1 MKKNVLEGKIGIV
14 TGAGSGIGE
23 AIAKKLAQEG
33 CNLVATDINET
44 SLNRV
49 VKEIQSSG
57 YKAIGVKADVA
68 SKAEVE
74 SLVSATIQKY
84 GKIDLLVNNAG
95 IYPASPV
102 TELKEEEW
110 DRVIDVNLKGV
121 FLCSQEVI
129 KYMIKQK
136 SGAIVNIGSVDG
148 KEPPGG
154 NAHYSAAKAGV
165 MNMTKTFALELAKYS
180 IRVNSVSPG
189 WVATPNVLAND
200 RWKMIINKIPL
211 GRLAKTEEIANGVL
225 FLLTDYASYIT
236 GEILDI
242 NGGLMMD

>member
-49 VKEIQSSG
+49 VNEIRSSG

-68 SKAEVE
+68 SKVEVE
-74 SLVSATIQKY
+74 LLVSTTIQKY

-110 DRVIDVNLKGV
+110 NRVIDVNLKGV

-165 MNMTKTFALELAKYS
+165 MNLTKTFALELAKYG

>member
-1 MKKNVLEGKIGIV
+1 MEKFILKEKVGIV
-14 TGAGSGIGE
+14 TGAGSGIGK

-33 CNLVATDINET
+33 CNLVANDINET
-44 SLNRV
+44 SLNNV
-49 VKEIQSSG
+49 VNEIQSLG
-57 YKAIGVKADVA
+57 YRAIGVKADVA
-68 SKAEVE
+68 NKTEVE
-74 SLVSATIQKY
+74 LLVKTTIQKY

-110 DRVIDVNLKGV
+110 NRVIDVNLKGV
-121 FLCSQEVI
+121 FICSQEVV

-136 SGAIVNIGSVDG
+136 SGVIVNIGSVDG

-165 MNMTKTFALELAKYS
+165 MNITKTFALELAKYG
-180 IRVNSVSPG
+180 IRVNCVAPG
-189 WVATPNVLAND
+189 WVATPNILAND
-200 RWKMIINKIPL
+200 RWKMIINKIPI
-211 GRLAKTEEIANGVL
+211 GRLAKVEEIADGVL
-225 FLLTDYASYIT
+225 FLLSDSSSYIT

>member
-23 AIAKKLAQEG
+23 AIAKKLTQEG
-33 CNLVATDINET
+33 CHLVATDINEA

-49 VKEIQSSG
+49 VNEIQSSG
-57 YKAIGVKADVA
+57 YKAIGVKADVS

-129 KYMIKQK
+129 KHMIKQK

-165 MNMTKTFALELAKYS
+165 MNITKTFALELAKYG

-211 GRLAKTEEIANGVL
+211 GRLAKTEEIADGVL

>member
-23 AIAKKLAQEG
+23 AIAKKLAEEG

-49 VKEIQSSG
+49 VNEILSSG

-74 SLVSATIQKY
+74 FLVSATIQKY

-110 DRVIDVNLKGV
+110 NRVIDVDLKGV

-154 NAHYSAAKAGV
+154 NVHYSAAKAGV
-165 MNMTKTFALELAKYS
+165 MNMTKSFALELAKYG

-211 GRLAKTEEIANGVL
+211 GRLAKTEEIASGVL

>member
-1 MKKNVLEGKIGIV
+1 VLH
-14 TGAGSGIGE
+14 
-23 AIAKKLAQEG
+23 
-33 CNLVATDINET
+33 
-44 SLNRV
+44 
-49 VKEIQSSG
+49 
-57 YKAIGVKADVA
+57 
-68 SKAEVE
+68 
-74 SLVSATIQKY
+74 IQKC

-121 FLCSQEVI
+121 FICSQEVI

-154 NAHYSAAKAGV
+154 NAHYSAAK
-165 MNMTKTFALELAKYS
+165 FALELAKYG

-189 WVATPNVLAND
+189 WVATPNILAND
-200 RWKMIINKIPL
+200 RWKMIIKKIPL
-211 GRLAKTEEIANGVL
+211 GRLAKTEEIANGIL

-236 GEILDI
+236 GEILDV

>member
-1 MKKNVLEGKIGIV
+1 MEKFILKEKVGIV
-14 TGAGSGIGE
+14 TGAGSGIGK

-33 CNLVATDINET
+33 CNLVANDINET
-44 SLNRV
+44 SLNNV
-49 VKEIQSSG
+49 VNEIQSLG

-68 SKAEVE
+68 NKTEVE
-74 SLVSATIQKY
+74 LLVKTTIQKY

-110 DRVIDVNLKGV
+110 NRVIDVNLKSV
-121 FLCSQEVI
+121 FICSQEVV

-165 MNMTKTFALELAKYS
+165 MNITKTFALELAKYG
-180 IRVNSVSPG
+180 IRVNCVAPG
-189 WVATPNVLAND
+189 WVATPNILAND
-200 RWKMIINKIPL
+200 RWKMIINKIPI
-211 GRLAKTEEIANGVL
+211 GRLAKAEEIADGVL
-225 FLLTDYASYIT
+225 FLLSDSSSYIT

>member
-23 AIAKKLAQEG
+23 AIAKKLAEEG
-33 CNLVATDINET
+33 CNLVATDINED
-44 SLNRV
+44 SLDRV
-49 VKEIQSSG
+49 VNEILSLG
-57 YKAIGVKADVA
+57 YNAIGIKADVA
-68 SKAEVE
+68 SKVEVE
-74 SLVSATIQKY
+74 LLVSATVQKY

-95 IYPASPV
+95 IYPASPI

-165 MNMTKTFALELAKYS
+165 MNMTKTFALELAKYG

-189 WVATPNVLAND
+189 WVATPNILAND

>member
-33 CNLVATDINET
+33 CHLVATDINET

-49 VKEIQSSG
+49 VNEIQSLG
-57 YKAIGVKADVA
+57 YNAIGVKADVA

-74 SLVSATIQKY
+74 LLVSATIQKY

-95 IYPASPV
+95 IYPASPI

-110 DRVIDVNLKGV
+110 DRVIDVDLKGV

-136 SGAIVNIGSVDG
+136 SGAIVNIGSIDG
-148 KEPPGG
+148 KEPSGG

-165 MNMTKTFALELAKYS
+165 MNMTKTFAVELAKYG

-189 WVATPNVLAND
+189 WVATSNVLAND

-242 NGGLMMD
+242 NGGLLMD

>member
-49 VKEIQSSG
+49 VNEILSLG
-57 YKAIGVKADVA
+57 YNAIGVKADVA
-68 SKAEVE
+68 NKTEVE
-74 SLVSATIQKY
+74 LLVKTTIQKY

-110 DRVIDVNLKGV
+110 NRVIDVDLKGV

-154 NAHYSAAKAGV
+154 NVHYSAAKAGV
-165 MNMTKTFALELAKYS
+165 MNMTKTFALELAKYG

-211 GRLAKTEEIANGVL
+211 GRLAKTEEIADGVL

>member
-1 MKKNVLEGKIGIV
+1 MEKFILKEKVGIV
-14 TGAGSGIGE
+14 TGAGSGIGK

-33 CNLVATDINET
+33 CNLVANDINET
-44 SLNRV
+44 SLNNV
-49 VKEIQSSG
+49 VNEIQSLG
-57 YKAIGVKADVA
+57 YRAIGVKADVA
-68 SKAEVE
+68 NKTEVE
-74 SLVSATIQKY
+74 LLVKTTIQKY

-110 DRVIDVNLKGV
+110 NRVIDVNLKGV
-121 FLCSQEVI
+121 FICSQEVV

-165 MNMTKTFALELAKYS
+165 MNITKTFALELAKYG
-180 IRVNSVSPG
+180 IRVNCVAPG
-189 WVATPNVLAND
+189 WVATPNILAND
-200 RWKMIINKIPL
+200 RWKMIINKIPI
-211 GRLAKTEEIANGVL
+211 GRLAKAEEIADGVL
-225 FLLTDYASYIT
+225 FLLSDSSSYIT

>member
-49 VKEIQSSG
+49 VNEIQLLG
-57 YKAIGVKADVA
+57 YNAIGVKADVA
-68 SKAEVE
+68 SKAEVKL
-74 SLVSATIQKY
+74 LVSATIQKY

-102 TELKEEEW
+102 TELTEKEW
-110 DRVIDVNLKGV
+110 NRVIDVNLKGV

-136 SGAIVNIGSVDG
+136 SGTIVNIGSVDG

-165 MNMTKTFALELAKYS
+165 MNMTKTFALELAKYG

-189 WVATPNVLAND
+189 WVATPNILAND

>member
-23 AIAKKLAQEG
+23 AIAKKLAQER

-49 VKEIQSSG
+49 VKEIQLSG
-57 YKAIGVKADVA
+57 YNAIGVKADVA

-74 SLVSATIQKY
+74 LLVSATIQKY

-110 DRVIDVNLKGV
+110 NRVIDVNLKGV
-121 FLCSQEVI
+121 FLCSQKVI

-165 MNMTKTFALELAKYS
+165 MNMTKTFALELAKYG

-189 WVATPNVLAND
+189 WVATPNILAND

>member
-23 AIAKKLAQEG
+23 AIAKKLTEEG
-33 CNLVATDINET
+33 CFLVAVDINEA

-49 VKEIQSSG
+49 VNEIQSSG
-57 YKAIGVKADVA
+57 YKAIGIKADVS
-68 SKAEVE
+68 SKTEVE
-74 SLVSATIQKY
+74 SLVNAAIQKY
-84 GKIDLLVNNAG
+84 CRIDLLVNNAG
-95 IYPASPV
+95 ISPASPV

-129 KYMIKQK
+129 KHMIKQK

-154 NAHYSAAKAGV
+154 NAHYCAAKAGV
-165 MNMTKTFALELAKYS
+165 MNMTKTFALELAKYG
-180 IRVNSVSPG
+180 IRVNSISPG

-211 GRLAKTEEIANGVL
+211 GRLAKTEEIADGVL

-236 GEILDI
+236 GEILDV

>member
-1 MKKNVLEGKIGIV
+1 MEKFILKEKVGIV
-14 TGAGSGIGE
+14 TGAGSGIGK

-33 CNLVATDINET
+33 CNLVANDINET
-44 SLNRV
+44 SLNNV
-49 VKEIQSSG
+49 VNEIQSLG
-57 YKAIGVKADVA
+57 YRAIGIKADVA
-68 SKAEVE
+68 NKTEVE
-74 SLVSATIQKY
+74 LLVKTTIQKY

-110 DRVIDVNLKGV
+110 NRVIDVNLKGV
-121 FLCSQEVI
+121 FICSQEVV

-165 MNMTKTFALELAKYS
+165 MNITKTFALELAKYG
-180 IRVNSVSPG
+180 IRVNCVAPG
-189 WVATPNVLAND
+189 WVATPNILAND
-200 RWKMIINKIPL
+200 RWKMIINKIPI
-211 GRLAKTEEIANGVL
+211 GRLAKVEEIADGVL
-225 FLLTDYASYIT
+225 FLLSDSSSYIT